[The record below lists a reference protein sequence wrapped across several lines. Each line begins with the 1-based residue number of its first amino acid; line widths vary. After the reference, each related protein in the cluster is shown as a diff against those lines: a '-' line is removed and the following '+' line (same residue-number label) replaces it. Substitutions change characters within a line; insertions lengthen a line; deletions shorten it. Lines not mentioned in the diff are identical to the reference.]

1 MGKHKRNMKKNILK
15 VFIVLPFN
23 ASAFDISCM
32 RKWESINVSFCFLL
46 VGHFIILILTM
57 AWLFTKWRSRDKG
70 AAGNVAF
77 NASIHHHSFLFH
89 VGEPCQGHLRLP
101 HFFVGLSILPEV
113 WIWWKFEIFEL
124 KATWDQRTVVST
136 MKVWELFDQTQC
148 GNLSHWI
155 RWSGQVLFLIR
166 TSRNIPNLVKNV
178 KRIIFAIFQ
187 FSTHPTLFP
196 SSKYHL

>member
-1 MGKHKRNMKKNILK
+1 MKKNILK

-46 VGHFIILILTM
+46 VGHFIILILTV

-77 NASIHHHSFLFH
+77 NASIHHHSSSFH
-89 VGEPCQGHLRLP
+89 VGKLCQGHFRLP
-101 HFFVGLSILPEV
+101 HFIIGLSILPEV

-148 GNLSHWI
+148 GNLPHWI
-155 RWSGQVLFLIR
+155 RWSGEVLFLIR

-187 FSTHPTLFP
+187 FSTHPALFP